1 MKQHQQQRLVC
12 GSCCCSD
19 LVCAAAFCSKEAHWS
34 KPLRLAHSFYVLCQ
48 TNVLMLKGCCW
59 NTLNMN
65 EASLCEQDN
74 DCPHSDSERMHSCI
88 CNGSRSVLLSCD
100 KQNVLHKIKDN
111 FVIKPCGYYIGK
123 CVSYHSPHDLAEAH
137 KKEEKK
143 NAYLYD
149 SSRWLRP
156 ITINSFFNL

>member
-1 MKQHQQQRLVC
+1 
-12 GSCCCSD
+12 
-19 LVCAAAFCSKEAHWS
+19 
-34 KPLRLAHSFYVLCQ
+34 
-48 TNVLMLKGCCW
+48 
-59 NTLNMN
+59 MN

-123 CVSYHSPHDLAEAH
+123 CVSYQSPHDLAEAH

-143 NAYLYD
+143 TPTCMIHPDGSVPSQSTVFSIFNPVIKQT
-149 SSRWLRP
+149 LRAMHTFVCLLLRCP
-156 ITINSFFNL
+156 TPGVGIELLSVRR